1 MKILLLTLAACTALC
16 AQSPSFFVTDPTV
29 STIVGPLPATY
40 QFPDTPAASSS
51 SVVIRVTNPSTLPI
65 EIVNVFVANA
75 AGSAVL
81 SPSFTVTG
89 LALDKILTPQSANFE
104 NLTVSFTPPVAG
116 SVSAE
121 LRVAYAVQQQG
132 CVLQSSDPSLQ
143 CPSTVADVSA
153 FQGNGTAA
161 QLVATYTGPSGSG
174 QLQPNASS
182 PQLDFGN
189 VSTSATAS
197 FTITLA
203 NQTATAMNT
212 PAVSVQNPVFGSS
225 AFALNTSALPGTI
238 GPNASASFV
247 ITFAPGQTGLTTAT
261 LAIGSNTY
269 PLVGTGIVVA
279 DIDALQIS
287 YIDQTGVRTSPQAAT
302 PISFGQVT
310 AGTNGT
316 VSLLFTVTNP
326 AVSFDAVVV
335 QNIAVTGAGF
345 SITVAANPPPSC
357 PAAPTMPASIQPGAC
372 ISFAVTFSAS
382 ATGTY
387 SGTLSIGTR
396 QFSLVAQSVSLPLP
410 DISFQLDEEPLTSQ
424 HQVHLSIQLA
434 GASPITAIG
443 ELTVQF
449 TPLVKGITDDPAIY
463 FLATGGRELQVT
475 IATGAKNA
483 TYNGQSAL
491 TFQTGTTAGTLTFTL
506 AFPDK
511 APLTQSFTISPQQI
525 QISSSLAVRQ
535 NPNLVITL
543 TGYDN
548 TYSAGKLSFVFRDTA
563 GNVITP
569 NGIQVDAT
577 PTFHKYFF
585 LGDKAGGAFSLQ
597 ASFPVTGDVTQIGS
611 VDVTLTNSVGTT
623 TVNQNFQ

>member
-16 AQSPSFFVTDPTV
+16 AQSPSFFVTDPTG

-247 ITFAPGQTGLTTAT
+247 ITFAPGQTGLTTAM